1 MSIFAHTIY
10 KTTLK
15 FTRHFGLMGND
26 LILVMQC
33 CWLLIK
39 IMLIITGYT
48 SRILWTDLYITTYSN
63 RIWSS
68 RFITLVSSAM
78 LLVMRLQSRFMSE
91 KHYFRRF
98 RSILIGFI
106 RTLSF
111 TRVSESSKCWNFE
124 AFRWRRPWGFDT
136 AWHHRTPP
144 NMTRTTYFVA
154 KLKKIQGYTH
164 VHSVPY
170 IDWRLKM
177 LWNKIFVW
185 YSIDTVEFSIFLHVV
200 LSFRR
205 VPLVRFSKKVYI
217 LFLVAVHTAAKLKKI
232 QG

>member
-1 MSIFAHTIY
+1 MWRRDKRMSIFAHTIY

-15 FTRHFGLMGND
+15 FTRHFGVMGND

-39 IMLIITGYT
+39 IILIITGYT

-111 TRVSESSKCWNFE
+111 TRVSRQNVGTLKLFVEE
-124 AFRWRRPWGFDT
+124 DLEVL
-136 AWHHRTPP
+136 TPP
-144 NMTRTTYFVA
+144 DTTA
-154 KLKKIQGYTH
+154 HLPTWQGPH
-164 VHSVPY
+164 
-170 IDWRLKM
+170 
-177 LWNKIFVW
+177 
-185 YSIDTVEFSIFLHVV
+185 
-200 LSFRR
+200 
-205 VPLVRFSKKVYI
+205 I
-217 LFLVAVHTAAKLKKI
+217 L
-232 QG
+232 